1 VGFCTITIE
10 LSLCP
15 TFTDAE
21 QCRSQIN
28 AFSYGFVSLVDV
40 AQLLFVI
47 KQYYHFFIVE
57 DTVEEVTK
65 VEPLGEKD

>member
-1 VGFCTITIE
+1 MK
-10 LSLCP
+10 LNLCVI
-15 TFTDAE
+15 FAGAE

-40 AQLLFVI
+40 GQLLFVV

-65 VEPLGEKD
+65 VEPLSEKD

>member
-1 VGFCTITIE
+1 MK
-10 LSLCP
+10 LNLCVI
-15 TFTDAE
+15 FAGAE
-21 QCRSQIN
+21 KCRSQIN

-40 AQLLFVI
+40 GQLLFVV

-65 VEPLGEKD
+65 VEPLSEKD